1 MPIGGLTTS
10 LEAGRCM
17 PRSRRNT
24 YHTLVPIRKNMPVC
38 YNGNKRISRLNPSSW
53 KILKN
58 SWPWVIPHEKML
70 RIEIERAYKSFTFV
84 VLWFGSFI
92 NRVNPKIIRAMD
104 WRLINISNGQA
115 SQWRRHYVDGQVT
128 YLNTTFYLALVF
140 GVPQKRH
147 LNTKGGSES
156 FFGGSHVLRSY
167 GPSSPSTS
175 PPPNPRHKDG
185 RHDGHGRAHPHV
197 PVHWAAEG
205 GGSVWDFRCC

>member
-1 MPIGGLTTS
+1 MSPERHAPGVALQMHVH
-10 LEAGRCM
+10 C
-17 PRSRRNT
+17 
-24 YHTLVPIRKNMPVC
+24 
-38 YNGNKRISRLNPSSW
+38 NGNKRISRLNPSSW

-104 WRLINISNGQA
+104 WRLLNISNGQA

-147 LNTKGGSES
+147 LNTKGRSES
-156 FFGGSHVLRSY
+156 FLGGIPCASLRAFF
-167 GPSSPSTS
+167 PSAEPKAQRWATWWSRQSTS
-175 PPPNPRHKDG
+175 ACARALSSG
-185 RHDGHGRAHPHV
+185 RRRECVRLPLLLGFER
-197 PVHWAAEG
+197 EG
-205 GGSVWDFRCC
+205 IFG

>member
-1 MPIGGLTTS
+1 
-10 LEAGRCM
+10 M

-147 LNTKGGSES
+147 LNTKGRSES
-156 FFGGSHVLRSY
+156 FFRGIPCASLRAFFH
-167 GPSSPSTS
+167 
-175 PPPNPRHKDG
+175 PPNPRHK
-185 RHDGHGRAHPHV
+185 DGHGRAHPHV